1 MRLAARRRGGI
12 LGEPVPRRR
21 GGVAPFLEDER
32 ELVVELGEG
41 GAQAALKPWI
51 GAGAEVAGNAMGRPG
66 GQLLDAV
73 AGAKEPEGE
82 DAYAEHHHD
91 PCVPDAHRMP
101 QRCDCLLLISAGRS
115 STCGDAPVR
124 APSRVS
130 FPY

>member
-1 MRLAARRRGGI
+1 MRLAAGRCGGI
-12 LGEPVPRRR
+12 LRELVPRRR
-21 GGVAPFLEDER
+21 GGVTPVLEDER

-41 GAQAALKPWI
+41 GAQGALKPWI

-91 PCVPDAHRMP
+91 RCVLDAHRMP
-101 QRCDCLLLISAGRS
+101 QR
-115 STCGDAPVR
+115 
-124 APSRVS
+124 
-130 FPY
+130 